1 MLVVVAVLKAADRL
15 ILDIQEDQA
24 VAVDLVIRE
33 DLVEQAHQD
42 KVITVATLHYMQ
54 EQAVVEQELLL
65 AVLEHRVVPVVL
77 EH

>member
-1 MLVVVAVLKAADRL
+1 MSAVEAALKAADRL
-15 ILDIQEDQA
+15 ILDIQEDQVA
-24 VAVDLVIRE
+24 AVDLVIRE